1 MQFRDER
8 FWKTFALSPFLA
20 IAEDIIFV
28 KKKKK
33 KERERERMNDKT
45 DERNK
50 IYLRWNYYIAFR
62 YLPFCIASSYYYVL
76 LVDRIYIILLYSSYL
91 K

>member
-33 KERERERMNDKT
+33 REREREWMTKLINVIRYIF
-45 DERNK
+45 DET
-50 IYLRWNYYIAFR
+50 
-62 YLPFCIASSYYYVL
+62 
-76 LVDRIYIILLYSSYL
+76 II
-91 K
+91 

>member
-33 KERERERMNDKT
+33 KERERENEWQNWLT
-45 DERNK
+45 
-50 IYLRWNYYIAFR
+50 
-62 YLPFCIASSYYYVL
+62 
-76 LVDRIYIILLYSSYL
+76 
-91 K
+91 

>member
-28 KKKKK
+28 KKKKEK
-33 KERERERMNDKT
+33 KKKREWMTKLINVIRYIF
-45 DERNK
+45 DET
-50 IYLRWNYYIAFR
+50 
-62 YLPFCIASSYYYVL
+62 
-76 LVDRIYIILLYSSYL
+76 II
-91 K
+91 

>member
-28 KKKKK
+28 KKKKEK
-33 KERERERMNDKT
+33 KKRENEWQNWLT
-45 DERNK
+45 
-50 IYLRWNYYIAFR
+50 
-62 YLPFCIASSYYYVL
+62 
-76 LVDRIYIILLYSSYL
+76 
-91 K
+91 

>member
-28 KKKKK
+28 EKKKKK
-33 KERERERMNDKT
+33 KKKKKKRENEWQNWLT
-45 DERNK
+45 
-50 IYLRWNYYIAFR
+50 
-62 YLPFCIASSYYYVL
+62 
-76 LVDRIYIILLYSSYL
+76 
-91 K
+91 